1 MARRCFIHGAL
12 VLIAVVLTAGRAWP
26 HFLPATTVRV
36 ALCQMTA
43 STDLNANLAKMD
55 SWAGQAAASG
65 AQICVFPE
73 WSDLS
78 EAFPKGG
85 YTGPAIPPI
94 PGSTSDAIG
103 NIARKYNLWIVVAK
117 IGRAPCRE

>member
-1 MARRCFIHGAL
+1 MARSYFFHGAPA
-12 VLIAVVLTAGRAWP
+12 LILIFAAAGATS
-26 HFLPATTVRV
+26 PASSPVTTVRV
-36 ALCQMTA
+36 ALCQMSAT
-43 STDLNANLAKMD
+43 TDLNANLAKMD
-55 SWAGQAAASG
+55 SWAGQAAAAG

-78 EAFPKGG
+78 DAFVRGG

-103 NIARKYNLWIVVAK
+103 NIARRYNLWIVVA
-117 IGRAPCRE
+117 I